1 MEILEV
7 TVENFDEKV
16 LNSEKPVMLDFWAT
30 WCGPCQMQAPI
41 FHTFAEKNADTAVFG
56 KVNVD
61 EQMELAREF
70 EVVSIPTILVIK
82 NVDVAYRAVVLQNK
96 DELQKALAY
105 EKYIKKNCFPVLCR
119 TVFRYT

>member
-70 EVVSIPTILVIK
+70 EVASIPTILVIK
-82 NVDVAYRAVVLQNK
+82 NGEVAYRAVGLQTE

-105 EKYIKKNCFPVLCR
+105 EKYIEKNCCPVLCR

>member
-41 FHTFAEKNADTAVFG
+41 FHAFAEKHADTAVFG

-70 EVVSIPTILVIK
+70 AVASIPRSEERRVGK
-82 NVDVAYRAVVLQNK
+82 
-96 DELQKALAY
+96 E
-105 EKYIKKNCFPVLCR
+105 CR
-119 TVFRYT
+119 SRWSPYH

>member
-41 FHTFAEKNADTAVFG
+41 FHAFA
-56 KVNVD
+56 
-61 EQMELAREF
+61 
-70 EVVSIPTILVIK
+70 
-82 NVDVAYRAVVLQNK
+82 
-96 DELQKALAY
+96 
-105 EKYIKKNCFPVLCR
+105 
-119 TVFRYT
+119 

>member
-41 FHTFAEKNADTAVFG
+41 FHTFA
-56 KVNVD
+56 
-61 EQMELAREF
+61 
-70 EVVSIPTILVIK
+70 
-82 NVDVAYRAVVLQNK
+82 
-96 DELQKALAY
+96 
-105 EKYIKKNCFPVLCR
+105 
-119 TVFRYT
+119 